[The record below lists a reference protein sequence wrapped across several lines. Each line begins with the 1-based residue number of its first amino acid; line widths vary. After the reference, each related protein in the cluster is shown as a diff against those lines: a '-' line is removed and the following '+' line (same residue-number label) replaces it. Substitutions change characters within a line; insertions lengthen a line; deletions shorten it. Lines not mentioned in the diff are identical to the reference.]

1 MSFKLFAPL
10 AALLFMALAACGDA
24 PPGDA
29 GAPPADAPPAD
40 TAPPPAQ

>member
-1 MSFKLFAPL
+1 MSFKFFAPL

-29 GAPPADAPPAD
+29 GTAPPADAPPAD
-40 TAPPPAQ
+40 TAPPAQ